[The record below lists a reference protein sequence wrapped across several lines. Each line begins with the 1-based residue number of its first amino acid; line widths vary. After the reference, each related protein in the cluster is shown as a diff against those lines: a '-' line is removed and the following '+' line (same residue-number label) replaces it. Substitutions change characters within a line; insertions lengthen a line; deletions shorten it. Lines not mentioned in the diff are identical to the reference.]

1 MSSVPPNPSR
11 LKSYIE
17 KHDMIRIS
25 EELTADLK
33 AVHAGNDWELIST
46 LDPSRIA
53 QHVRVLPRI
62 QKLLARANRAWNLQ
76 LERLRRDPLEAMNIS
91 LHTESSVGS
100 P

>member
-17 KHDMIRIS
+17 NHDMIRML
-25 EELTADLK
+25 EEITADVK
-33 AVHAGNDWELIST
+33 AVHSGNDWELIST
-46 LDPSRIA
+46 LDQSRTE
-53 QHVRVLPRI
+53 QHLRVLPRI
-62 QKLLARANRAWNLQ
+62 QKLLARANRARNLQ

-91 LHTESSVGS
+91 LQTESSVGS